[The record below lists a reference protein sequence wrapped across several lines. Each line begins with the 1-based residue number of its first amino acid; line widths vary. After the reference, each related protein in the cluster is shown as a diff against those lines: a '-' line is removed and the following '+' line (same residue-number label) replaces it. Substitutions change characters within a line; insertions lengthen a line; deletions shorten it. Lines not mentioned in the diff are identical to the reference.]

1 MADQVREST
10 GGGSHMPAAHRRT
23 LDAIFHHPVPH
34 NLSWLDTLN
43 LLTHLGSAEEKADG
57 KYSLTIEGQHL
68 IFHKPHSKH
77 LDAREVTELRRYLAS
92 AGISPQNPYG
102 MAPATEPPTVDVVA
116 LIDHHG
122 AKLYRI
128 DLSSTQAGEA
138 VKPYDPHHFL
148 HHLHHREELREQ
160 GQRAPEDLTFYD
172 RIAEALRDADRI
184 VLLSHGTGESD
195 AGQILAERLEKK
207 HPSVYA
213 RIVRQ
218 ADVNSSAM
226 TEAEIIAYARQT
238 LAGTGMRMLESDH

>member
-1 MADQVREST
+1 MADQVKELT
-10 GGGSHMPAAHRRT
+10 GGGSHMPAADRRT
-23 LDAIFHHPVPH
+23 LEAIFRHPVPH
-34 NLSWLDTLN
+34 NLSWMDAQH

-68 IFHKPHSKH
+68 IFHKPHGKH
-77 LDAREVTELRRYLAS
+77 LDAREVTDLRHYLAS

-102 MAPATEPPTVDVVA
+102 TATATEPHAVDVVV

-172 RIAEALRDADRI
+172 RIAAALRDADRI
-184 VLLSHGTGESD
+184 VLLSHGTGESN
-195 AGQILAERLEKK
+195 AAQIFAERLEKK
-207 HPSVYA
+207 HPNVYA
-213 RIVRQ
+213 RIVSQ
-218 ADVNSSAM
+218 AAVNTSAM
-226 TEAEIIAYARQT
+226 TEAEIIAHARQA
-238 LAGTGMRMLESDH
+238 LATNAGE

>member
-1 MADQVREST
+1 MADQAKELT
-10 GGGSHMPAAHRRT
+10 GAASRMPAADRRT

-34 NLSWLDTLN
+34 NLSWMDALR
-43 LLTHLGSAEEKADG
+43 LLTHLGSAEEKSDG
-57 KYSLTIEGQHL
+57 KYSLTIAGQHL
-68 IFHKPHSKH
+68 TFRKPHGKH
-77 LDAREVTELRRYLAS
+77 LDAREVTELRHYLAS
-92 AGISPQNPYG
+92 TGISPQNPYG
-102 MAPATEPPTVDVVA
+102 MGPDTEPRTVDVAV

-128 DLSSTQAGEA
+128 DLSSTQAREA

-184 VLLSHGTGESD
+184 VLLSHGTGESN
-195 AGQILAERLEKK
+195 AAHILAERLAKQ
-207 HPSVYA
+207 HPDIYA

-218 ADVNSSAM
+218 ADVNTSAM
-226 TEAEIIAYARQT
+226 TEAQIIAYAREVLT
-238 LAGTGMRMLESDH
+238 ADAGE

>member
-1 MADQVREST
+1 MADQVKELT
-10 GGGSHMPAAHRRT
+10 GGGSRMPAADRRT
-23 LDAIFHHPVPH
+23 LEAIFRHPVPH
-34 NLSWLDTLN
+34 NLGWMDALH

-68 IFHKPHSKH
+68 IFHKPHGKH
-77 LDAREVTELRRYLAS
+77 LDAREVTDLRHYLAS

-102 MAPATEPPTVDVVA
+102 TAPGTEPHAVDVVV

-128 DLSSTQAGEA
+128 ALSSTQAGAA

-172 RIAEALRDADRI
+172 RIAEALRDAHRI
-184 VLLSHGTGESD
+184 VLLSHGTGESN
-195 AGQILAERLEKK
+195 AAQILAERLEKK
-207 HPSVYA
+207 HPNVYA
-213 RIVRQ
+213 RIVRK
-218 ADVNSSAM
+218 AAVNTSAM
-226 TEAEIIAYARQT
+226 IAYARQA
-238 LAGTGMRMLESDH
+238 LATNAGE